1 MGKRKKGNLKDYHVV
16 LRILFLLTI
25 LSFSYNLPISFAEE
39 KTKGSVKESV
49 KETKEAIS
57 EKTKEIA
64 DEVRKKK
71 KIVIEDIKEG
81 WLSVKKSVKDTY
93 SSAKEELTETAIT
106 AKVKAKLLAGKKRT
120 AFKNIE
126 VNTKDHTVTLTGKV
140 KTAKDAADAIESALN
155 VGGVEKVHS
164 ELKVEK

>member
-16 LRILFLLTI
+16 LCILFLLTI
-25 LSFSYNLPISFAEE
+25 LSFSYNLPISLAEE
-39 KTKGSVKESV
+39 KAKGSVKESV

-106 AKVKAKLLAGKKRT
+106 AKVKAKLLAGKKRA

-140 KTAKDAADAIESALN
+140 KTAKDAADAIETTLS
-155 VGGVEKVHS
+155 VSGVEKVIS
-164 ELKVEK
+164 RLEVER

>member
-1 MGKRKKGNLKDYHVV
+1 MGKRKKGNLKNYPIV
-16 LRILFLLTI
+16 LCILFLLTI

-64 DEVRKKK
+64 DEVRNTKRM
-71 KIVIEDIKEG
+71 VVEEIEKD
-81 WLSVKKSVKDTY
+81 WLSVKKSVKGAY
-93 SSAKEELTETAIT
+93 STTKEGITDTAIT
-106 AKVKAKLLAGKKRT
+106 AKVKATFLASKKKNS
-120 AFKNIE
+120 FKDIS
-126 VNTKDHTVTLTGKV
+126 VSTKDHTVTLTGKV